1 VFFNCHPLK
10 SLPRSSPLLESV
22 SHTRE
27 DLVATRH
34 PPRQGSVRDTCYKL
48 HRKLEEVKR
57 LEDRVADIYP
67 EMHRCCQRL
76 QHAEAVDRVESQRG
90 EEIHLIS
97 PWTFERGR
105 ST

>member
-1 VFFNCHPLK
+1 MAQGMRILHHDYRGKDWVDNVL
-10 SLPRSSPLLESV
+10 
-22 SHTRE
+22 TR
-27 DLVATRH
+27 L
-34 PPRQGSVRDTCYKL
+34 RDDGLRAKVHWYRKL
-48 HRKLEEVKR
+48 QEELHCKLEEVKQ

-76 QHAEAVDRVESQRG
+76 QRAEAVERVESQRG
-90 EEIHLIS
+90 EEIHLVS